1 MEKLIN
7 QTVFKCSYCSRIS
20 KSAAGMRLHEI
31 YCKKNPLS
39 HILCASCRFCEKVE
53 EMGKE
58 GSRCKTCCYYV
69 SDPSDNG
76 YPRCMYTNC
85 YYGDDRQVITDFVCK
100 HDGKKMYSPKI
111 LRYNEKKRK
120 AIMARCQKPMADE
133 VSGCPIKEA
142 LDKVKFKENEN
153 DYE

>member
-31 YCKKNPLS
+31 CCTKNPHN
-39 HILCASCRFCEKVE
+39 HILCASCELCERVVS
-53 EMGKE
+53 MGEK
-58 GSRCKTCCYYV
+58 GSRCKTCYLYTYAPL
-69 SDPSDNG
+69 DKG
-76 YPRCMYTNC
+76 YPCCWYSSCIFGEDRETVTN
-85 YYGDDRQVITDFVCK
+85 FVCK

-111 LRYNEKKRK
+111 LRYNKEKRE

-133 VSGCPIKEA
+133 VSGCAIKEA
-142 LDKVKFKENEN
+142 LDEAKLKE
-153 DYE
+153 